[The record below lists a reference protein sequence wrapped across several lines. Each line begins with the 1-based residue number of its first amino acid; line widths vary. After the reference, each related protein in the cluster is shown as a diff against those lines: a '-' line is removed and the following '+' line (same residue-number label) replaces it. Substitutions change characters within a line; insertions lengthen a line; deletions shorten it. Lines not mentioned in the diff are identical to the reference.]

1 MTQRESTWT
10 RAWHDANTVRRSL
23 AWWIAAVRSGATLA
37 VATYYIAP
45 GHSSLLFAFAGVVF
59 GFFASYV
66 LALIWNLPRA
76 SVR

>member
-1 MTQRESTWT
+1 MTQRESTWI
-10 RAWHDANTVRRSL
+10 RAWHDTRNTRISA
-23 AWWIAAVRSGATLA
+23 AWWLATVLSGAAAAVGA
-37 VATYYIAP
+37 YYIAP